1 MPVTTDLL
9 ELQQVDLQIM
19 RDRKAID
26 EIPQAEQI
34 KEVRGRLKELSK
46 KTTKIVGLL
55 KDARIEVEDLS
66 LIHI

>member
-34 KEVRGRLKELSK
+34 KEVRGRLKELPSHSE
-46 KTTKIVGLL
+46 L
-55 KDARIEVEDLS
+55 
-66 LIHI
+66 